1 MRHRQETP
9 RARALE
15 VEFALPK
22 AAPTNA
28 SASVSINPNS
38 PGIRLQWSNAVPVK
52 AFSTVEQED
61 TAGVVTRSAVETQG
75 LFCPRP
81 PTCGAFA
88 WRRATR
94 GCSPPSAWV
103 EFRRPTMSLP
113 PPCVQPQQSRLDGC
127 R

>member
-38 PGIRLQWSNAVPVK
+38 PGTRLQWSNAVPVK

-75 LFCPRP
+75 LFLPETTDLRRFRVA
-81 PTCGAFA
+81 TCN
-88 WRRATR
+88 TR
-94 GCSPPSAWV
+94 LLAAVSVGRV
-103 EFRRPTMSLP
+103 P
-113 PPCVQPQQSRLDGC
+113 PPDDEPAAPVCAAPAVAP
-127 R
+127 